1 MKPIKLPI
9 VLVIV
14 LITAC
19 LAASCNSGSKPSET
33 VASGAPINTQFNV
46 LAMEQNLKA
55 LQDKVGAKAQIVEMM
70 IRPASLEAIVTVNG
84 ANERLQVIE
93 GQLQPTLPP
102 ASKEEKREAVRLESV
117 KLNEILAA
125 MTQQKAEGQQL
136 SYVKIEKIGATG
148 YFFSAE
154 KPMTVKTDLAG
165 KLQ

>member
-9 VLVIV
+9 VLVLV

-19 LAASCNSGSKPSET
+19 FAASCNSGSKPSET
-33 VASGAPINTQFNV
+33 GASGAPINTQFNA

-55 LQDKVGAKAQIVEMM
+55 LQDKVGAKAQIVEMT

-84 ANERLQVIE
+84 ANERYQVIE
-93 GQLQPTLPP
+93 GQLQPTHPP
-102 ASKEEKREAVRLESV
+102 ASKEEKWETVGLESI
-117 KLNEILAA
+117 KLNEVLATMA
-125 MTQQKAEGQQL
+125 QQKAEGQQL
-136 SYVKIEKIGATG
+136 SYVKIEKTGATG

-154 KPMTVKTDLAG
+154 RPMAVKTDLAG